1 MSVTISEAVK
11 YIGVDDK
18 TIDLFESQYV
28 VPHGVSYNSYLIFDE
43 KVALMDTVDAR
54 GMEQWEKN
62 LLAALDGRKV
72 DYLIVSHLEPDHAG
86 SIGRLVELF
95 PEVTLVGNAKTFQ
108 MLPQFFDELP
118 VDENH
123 KITVAEGESLSLG
136 THTLNFYMAPMVHW
150 PEVMVTYESS
160 EKILF
165 SADGFGK
172 FGALDY
178 EDPEGWA
185 CEARRYYFN
194 IVGKYGTQVQQLLK
208 KVVGLDIKMIC
219 PLHGPILKENLN
231 YYINKYDTWSS
242 YKPEDEGILV
252 AYNSIHGNTRKA
264 VEELEKMLK
273 ENGVKKVVVGD
284 LSRNDMSEIIANAFR
299 YDKLI
304 IASPTYDAGLFPSTE
319 KFLRNLKHKN
329 YQNRRIGIIE
339 NGSWAPMAAK
349 CMNDII
355 KEMKNIETC
364 NTTVTIKT
372 RMNDESKK
380 KMKELVKEL
389 LNK

>member
-1 MSVTISEAVK
+1 
-11 YIGVDDK
+11 
-18 TIDLFESQYV
+18 
-28 VPHGVSYNSYLIFDE
+28 
-43 KVALMDTVDAR
+43 
-54 GMEQWEKN
+54 
-62 LLAALDGRKV
+62 
-72 DYLIVSHLEPDHAG
+72 
-86 SIGRLVELF
+86 
-95 PEVTLVGNAKTFQ
+95 
-108 MLPQFFDELP
+108 
-118 VDENH
+118 
-123 KITVAEGESLSLG
+123 
-136 THTLNFYMAPMVHW
+136 
-150 PEVMVTYESS
+150 
-160 EKILF
+160 
-165 SADGFGK
+165 
-172 FGALDY
+172 
-178 EDPEGWA
+178 
-185 CEARRYYFN
+185 
-194 IVGKYGTQVQQLLK
+194 
-208 KVVGLDIKMIC
+208 
-219 PLHGPILKENLN
+219 
-231 YYINKYDTWSS
+231 
-242 YKPEDEGILV
+242 
-252 AYNSIHGNTRKA
+252 
-264 VEELEKMLK
+264 MLK

>member
-194 IVGKYGTQVQQLLK
+194 IVGKYGAPVQALLK
-208 KVVGLDIKMIC
+208 KAAGLNIRTIC
-219 PLHGPILKENLN
+219 PLHGQ
-231 YYINKYDTWSS
+231 
-242 YKPEDEGILV
+242 V
-252 AYNSIHGNTRKA
+252 
-264 VEELEKMLK
+264 
-273 ENGVKKVVVGD
+273 
-284 LSRNDMSEIIANAFR
+284 
-299 YDKLI
+299 
-304 IASPTYDAGLFPSTE
+304 
-319 KFLRNLKHKN
+319 
-329 YQNRRIGIIE
+329 
-339 NGSWAPMAAK
+339 
-349 CMNDII
+349 
-355 KEMKNIETC
+355 
-364 NTTVTIKT
+364 
-372 RMNDESKK
+372 
-380 KMKELVKEL
+380 
-389 LNK
+389 

>member
-1 MSVTISEAVK
+1 MIGIYKITNKINNNS
-11 YIGVDDK
+11 YIGLSTHIEDRWKYHRDPYNWNRESNK
-18 TIDLFESQYV
+18 LLYKAIIKYGIDNFEFEV
-28 VPHGVSYNSYLIFDE
+28 
-43 KVALMDTVDAR
+43 
-54 GMEQWEKN
+54 
-62 LLAALDGRKV
+62 
-72 DYLIVSHLEPDHAG
+72 LEECTSA
-86 SIGRLVELF
+86 EL
-95 PEVTLVGNAKTFQ
+95 
-108 MLPQFFDELP
+108 
-118 VDENH
+118 
-123 KITVAEGESLSLG
+123 
-136 THTLNFYMAPMVHW
+136 
-150 PEVMVTYESS
+150 S
-160 EKILF
+160 EKE
-165 SADGFGK
+165 K
-172 FGALDY
+172 F
-178 EDPEGWA
+178 
-185 CEARRYYFN
+185 
-194 IVGKYGTQVQQLLK
+194 
-208 KVVGLDIKMIC
+208 
-219 PLHGPILKENLN
+219 
-231 YYINKYDTWSS
+231 YINKYDTWSS

-252 AYNSIHGNTRKA
+252 AYNSIHGNTKKA

-273 ENGVKKVVVGD
+273 ENGVKKVVVSD
-284 LSRNDMSEIIANAFR
+284 LSRNDMSETIANAFR

-304 IASPTYDAGLFPSTE
+304 IASPTYDTGLFPSTE